1 MNSKSEARIPKSESN
16 PKSEL
21 LLVAALSCFCLFA
34 CFAFSSAQANPLKGP
49 RRAINQYVV
58 DLNPLFHWWTN
69 RAGERPLDAW
79 VHITGRIVGT
89 NSWGWVLHAHI
100 EEADRANSD
109 AAEHS
114 ASKDE
119 ANIILKNAPRAEQA
133 EFESLKARMKVLL
146 AERDAGA
153 AQVAD
158 AHRHVKA
165 VTDQQKGSRQH
176 HTIRLARE
184 SSKWKETGKAAQ
196 EQLKPID
203 KEIAEINTKL
213 SAFPDREKYA
223 VDCFALRPSE
233 KINGLP
239 VYDHGAVLR

>member
-1 MNSKSEARIPKSESN
+1 VNRKFESRI

-21 LLVAALSCFCLFA
+21 LLVAGLSCFCLFA
-34 CFAFSSAQANPLKGP
+34 CSAFSLAQANPLKGP
-49 RRAINQYVV
+49 KRAIDSYIV
-58 DLNPLFHWWTN
+58 DLQPLFHWWTN
-69 RAGERPLDAW
+69 RAGSRPLEAW

-89 NSWGWVLHAHI
+89 NSWGWVLHAHV
-100 EEADRANSD
+100 ED
-109 AAEHS
+109 AGRSNNTVAEPG
-114 ASKDE
+114 K
-119 ANIILKNAPRAEQA
+119 IILKNPPRGDQA
-133 EFESLKARMKVLL
+133 EFEALKARMKVLL

-158 AHRHVKA
+158 AHKHVKA

-184 SSKWKETGKAAQ
+184 SAKWKETEKAAQ

-213 SAFPDREKYA
+213 SGFPDRETYS

-233 KINGLP
+233 KVNGLP
-239 VYDHGAVLR
+239 VYDHGIVLR